1 MSKPLLQ
8 LFGVGR
14 ELVQSQTSTASAL
27 QSSTNDIENGEIV
40 SVATLTD
47 GGQNNH
53 RLGRAPVGCILVA
66 GDTAASAVLT
76 GGTSTTFTVALE
88 PTADVVNAKVL
99 VF

>member
-14 ELVQSQTSTASAL
+14 ELVQSQTATASAL

-40 SVATLTD
+40 SVASLADASTHS
-47 GGQNNH
+47 H
-53 RLGRAPVGCILVA
+53 RLGRPPVGCILVA
-66 GDTAASAVLT
+66 GTTAQSVVLS
-76 GGTSTTFTVALE
+76 GGTSTTFTVA
-88 PTADVVNAKVL
+88 TTGTVTSAKVL